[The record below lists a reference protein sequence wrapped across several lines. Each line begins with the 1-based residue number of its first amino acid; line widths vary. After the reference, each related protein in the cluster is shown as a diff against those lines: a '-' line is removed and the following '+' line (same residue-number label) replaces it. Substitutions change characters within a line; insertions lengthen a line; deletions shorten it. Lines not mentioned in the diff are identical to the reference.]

1 MARNPSGDHAVT
13 EGRRERVRPQRTPQ
27 HSLSSRPSAGG
38 EGETQIEDGAITP
51 PLFPSGPLFG
61 PTAIEKPDPLPAPEP
76 PPAVITAEE
85 LAALLRVNRKTIYEA
100 LARGDIPG
108 AKRIGVT
115 YRIHRDA
122 VLAWLAS
129 SQDRAARS
137 RRNR

>member
-1 MARNPSGDHAVT
+1 MTD
-13 EGRRERVRPQRTPQ
+13 GRRERVRPRRTSHP
-27 HSLSSRPSAGG
+27 SISSRPSAGG
-38 EGETQIEDGAITP
+38 EGENQVEDWAITP
-51 PLFPSGPLFG
+51 PVFPSGGLLG
-61 PTAIEKPDPLPAPEP
+61 PGAIDQPDPPPAPEP
-76 PPAVITAEE
+76 PPAVITVEE
-85 LAALLRVNRKTIYEA
+85 LAVLLRVNRKTVYEA

-122 VLAWLAS
+122 VLTWLAS

>member
-1 MARNPSGDHAVT
+1 VPRNPSGGYAVT
-13 EGRRERVRPQRTPQ
+13 EGGRERVRPRRASQ

-38 EGETQIEDGAITP
+38 EGENQVEDGAITAP
-51 PLFPSGPLFG
+51 VFPSGRPFG
-61 PTAIEKPDPLPAPEP
+61 PGSIEKPDPLPAPEP
-76 PPAVITAEE
+76 PPAVITADE
-85 LAALLRVNRKTIYEA
+85 LAALLRVNRKTVYEA

-108 AKRIGVT
+108 AKRIGAT

>member
-1 MARNPSGDHAVT
+1 VT
-13 EGRRERVRPQRTPQ
+13 DGRRERVRPRRTSQP
-27 HSLSSRPSAGG
+27 SISSRPSAGG
-38 EGETQIEDGAITP
+38 EGEDPVEDWAITP
-51 PLFPSGPLFG
+51 PVFPSGGPFG
-61 PTAIEKPDPLPAPEP
+61 PGAIDEPDPPPGPEP
-76 PPAVITAEE
+76 PPAVITVEE
-85 LAALLRVNRKTIYEA
+85 LAALLRVNRKTVYEA

>member
-1 MARNPSGDHAVT
+1 MTASGSGGGGQ
-13 EGRRERVRPQRTPQ
+13 EGPIPRGAGLAKAGQREADRQHTGGNLEGGNRT
-27 HSLSSRPSAGG
+27 
-38 EGETQIEDGAITP
+38 
-51 PLFPSGPLFG
+51 
-61 PTAIEKPDPLPAPEP
+61 PLPAPVEWEDRATLDAEDSGP
-76 PPAVITAEE
+76 RVVAAGPAALPVVLTADE
-85 LAALLRVNRKTIYEA
+85 LATLLRVNRKTLYEA

-108 AKRIGVT
+108 AKRIGAT